1 MALILNHISKNFD
14 DTVIFDDFNIAFNEG
29 VISCILGPS
38 GCGKT
43 TLLNMMG
50 NIVVPDKGWFEGL
63 ESKRFSYIF
72 QEPRLLPWK
81 TVAENIAFV
90 LDNNLSPEQKN
101 EKVDALLDL
110 VELKS
115 CTEHYPLQLS
125 GGQSQRVSIA
135 RAFALDS
142 DIILMDEPFSGL
154 DVTLKK
160 NIMERFLEIWKNDRR
175 TVIFVTHDVE
185 EALMLSDEIF
195 VLSQSPVR
203 ILLQE
208 KVDASKK
215 NSLKEAVLKVL

>member
-63 ESKRFSYIF
+63 EGKRFSYIF

-90 LDNNLSPEQKN
+90 LDNNLSLEQKN

-115 CTEHYPLQLS
+115 CAAHYPSQLS

-185 EALMLSDEIF
+185 EALTLSDEIF

-208 KVDASKK
+208 KVEASKK
-215 NSLKEAVLKVL
+215 DLLKEAVLKVL